1 MRSRRR
7 RELGCMRWRREFV
20 TTYPVSSHIFKFQ
33 VYVAETVER
42 RLTDTP
48 ATVCV
53 YED

>member
-7 RELGCMRWRREFV
+7 RELGCMRWRREFL
-20 TTYPVSSHIFKFQ
+20 TSYPVSSYIFKFQ
-33 VYVAETVER
+33 VYVAENVES
-42 RLTDTP
+42 RLTDTL